1 MPKASPTHV
10 VVHRFELQKGL
21 NEELKTYLEA
31 RTNERKIDN
40 VITIAKWGGGAY
52 VAYTAVCF
60 VAELWSVTLQKIND
74 VAEDIGE
81 TVDDIKDAPAKVVQ
95 TYVTGPNVIETET
108 SEGLVVPVM
117 NPLYGVPIVGPVYAW
132 SLKKTVGR
140 LL

>member
-10 VVHRFELQKGL
+10 VVHRIELQKGL
-21 NEELKTYLEA
+21 NEELKNYIEA
-31 RTNERKIDN
+31 RTNEKKVDN

-81 TVDDIKDAPAKVVQ
+81 TIDDIKDAPSEVVQ
-95 TYVTGPNVIETET
+95 TYVTGPKVIETET
-108 SEGLVVPVM
+108 SEGLVVPVI
-117 NPLYGVPIVGPVYAW
+117 NPLHRVPVFGPVYAW
-132 SLKKTVGR
+132 GLKRTVGR